1 MGAMCYMTASQT
13 FQLNRKQNQSLL
25 LLFLFKRILFPPSL
39 TSREE
44 KIQTKQ
50 IQFGHFSL
58 KRLSSKYR
66 HILKLKLKQVQA
78 IKGTLAILMVTWKDS
93 RAGAETWQEIT
104 IRRSRR
110 CVCEMLD
117 GTVTFLKMS

>member
-25 LLFLFKRILFPPSL
+25 LLFLFKRILSPPSL

-78 IKGTLAILMVTWKDS
+78 IKGTLAILMVTDS